1 MLSPV
6 LPRSP
11 SLSQA
16 LAVHLAA
23 VRHQGEALLRQ
34 LYAAQAAA
42 GRPQRNPAA
51 DGGAAHTATAAQAL
65 PDLASLV
72 CEPLG
77 EEDAVLLKQA
87 GSGPAGVGSKA
98 IKPLSVLP
106 PVPPVPAAVAV
117 AAMAA
122 GGAAAGPRLAGPPAV
137 AVTRAHHRP
146 TQSADAVMAMQMA
159 AQVGLQLPSL
169 DGGMARGGSTA
180 GGLRPGTLGMGQGGP
195 SSPMTDSVGLMGPMD
210 VAGAR
215 GPAEGQGGSGVGG
228 GMMVDGA
235 AAAGWPEGGLGLASA
250 VEALE
255 ADGSF
260 AVGAG
265 VSMAGSQ
272 GQGGPVV
279 TRQVTTALGQPGSD
293 PWRV

>member
-1 MLSPV
+1 M
-6 LPRSP
+6 
-11 SLSQA
+11 
-16 LAVHLAA
+16 HLAA

-42 GRPQRNPAA
+42 GRPQRSPAA
-51 DGGAAHTATAAQAL
+51 DGGAAPASAKAL

-77 EEDAVLLKQA
+77 EEDAALLKQA
-87 GSGPAGVGSKA
+87 GPSPAGLVPKA
-98 IKPLSVLP
+98 AKSLAVLP
-106 PVPPVPAAVAV
+106 SVPAAAN
-117 AAMAA
+117 A
-122 GGAAAGPRLAGPPAV
+122 GGGASAGPRLAGPPAV
-137 AVTRAHHRP
+137 AATRAHHRP
-146 TQSADAVMAMQMA
+146 TQSADAAMAMQLA
-159 AQVGLQLPSL
+159 AQVGLQPPSL

-180 GGLRPGTLGMGQGGP
+180 GGLRPGTLGMGQGVAG
-195 SSPMTDSVGLMGPMD
+195 SPVSDSMGLAGPMD
-210 VAGAR
+210 GAGAR
-215 GPAEGQGGSGVGG
+215 GSAEGQGGG
-228 GMMVDGA
+228 GMVVDGA

-272 GQGGPVV
+272 AQGGTVV

-293 PWRV
+293 LWRV